1 MNLSDLNEHEISTLK
16 KFRALDST
24 MWETSCWIEIFQP
37 SAEFR
42 QAIDILVLSGLAER
56 REDPRNDPAPFGDTR
71 GWLDQWRLTP
81 AGVEAAD
88 YQPQISFLAS

>member
-16 KFRALDST
+16 QFRALDST

-56 REDPRNDPAPFGDTR
+56 REDPCADPFGPR
-71 GWLDQWRLTP
+71 GWLDQWRLTE
-81 AGVEAAD
+81 AGIETAD
-88 YQPQISFLAS
+88 LQPQTSLFTS

>member
-56 REDPRNDPAPFGDTR
+56 REDPRADPFGPR
-71 GWLDQWRLTP
+71 GWVDQWRLTP
-81 AGVEAAD
+81 AGIEVAD